1 MGLADIP
8 LDQTAEQPQRSKLT
22 MDTITNANTHIPP
35 MHASLACAEAEVTL
49 GSFSP
54 WSLGSAIAT
63 WGTTRPEGDEKG
75 RKKVERDSRKQTK
88 QTW

>member
-1 MGLADIP
+1 
-8 LDQTAEQPQRSKLT
+8 
-22 MDTITNANTHIPP
+22 

-63 WGTTRPEGDEKG
+63 WGTTRETRKEERKWRETAANKQNKLGKALCWAGAGTGVGVCVCVRRSEQSGGD
-75 RKKVERDSRKQTK
+75 
-88 QTW
+88 